1 MIPLVSQTP
10 GPTAVPSLPGGLSSA
25 RRVAVDASTPTAP
38 VGPLTRSK
46 RQIEPSR
53 PFGGHDRSALGRLIL
68 VDHQVLAARV
78 DVVGAERGVAS
89 ARDDEVGVVV

>member
-10 GPTAVPSLPGGLSSA
+10 GPTGMPSRPGGSSWA
-25 RRVAVDASTPTAP
+25 TRVAVATSTPTAP

-53 PFGGHDRSALGRLIL
+53 P
-68 VDHQVLAARV
+68 LAAMTARLS
-78 DVVGAERGVAS
+78 VVPSSLIIR
-89 ARDDEVGVVV
+89 